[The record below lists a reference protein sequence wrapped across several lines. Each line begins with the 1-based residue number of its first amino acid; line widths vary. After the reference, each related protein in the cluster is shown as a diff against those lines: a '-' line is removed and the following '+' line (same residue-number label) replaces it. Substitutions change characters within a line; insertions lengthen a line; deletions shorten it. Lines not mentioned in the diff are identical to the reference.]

1 MTSTESILKRLRE
14 VEAEKEWLRVQLL
27 SDRKDKGQE
36 KPRRQTIFT
45 RNSSNIGSPTV
56 TRDKVVGWLNTPT
69 KQSSNSPL
77 LDIFT
82 QYERYNLIFDNIYQ
96 RLDIKDI
103 IAVSRTC
110 STLSS
115 FYKNMLPCRWN
126 INRRLARFFNDPKEF
141 RSRLGR
147 AEALISGTF
156 ALLFF
161 AQLYWLDSGLDIY
174 VRQGSKADALIR
186 YIGEDKSYMFDYS
199 YGWSDDD
206 QHRTLTKVCSVALFR
221 TSSLSATYTDE
232 VLIFRRIVPPGSP
245 QIRFHLTRTLP
256 LHSILTDCAFST
268 AHVNI
273 ISWNKAYCM
282 FPNVTFMDRRMYFLH
297 NPDEAMGKILS
308 KYSAHGWR
316 TSDWVDYD
324 QAKGCNRPGIQENF
338 RRIGDSSTW
347 IIPLNTYKIR
357 TPTFPDSVL
366 ESCTFQIFP
375 DSGPQESRHAVTGLK
390 TFGIGAQI
398 FSCCMLKQVYTF
410 HAPDI
415 SWIVF
420 LREKLSR
427 MIMLELLKTGD
438 TDLITKAKQP
448 DFMSSDHKCCPV
460 LRSRPQFQRP
470 DGWEC
475 VDHMIP
481 AWLEEWTTARR
492 DRTGSI
498 DLTPHPLT
506 VVRSK
511 KQPRISQTKAL
522 ESAPPPIPPPR
533 ARSMTTSR
541 LPSIAIPAPALSSKS
556 DRFPLSLRST
566 SVSSTRL
573 PRSSST
579 SHISPSRPC
588 PTKLPILISPTRCIV
603 SAQSQLTKARSPL
616 PRAPSTSLSLTKKHS
631 AQTPLS
637 SDLTP
642 SRTQLSRSATAISL
656 DEPSASPQD
665 ITPPRSPEKQKGD
678 YFSLIHRRPK
688 ASVPPPLNL
697 SSMESEPLIPD
708 LLTPPPDVP
717 LSGVPAGHRRNK
729 SPIHFPLHLPWSPFE
744 KKFRNVHSKPGSLSS
759 VSTRSKKLI
768 PGEMNWI

>member
-1 MTSTESILKRLRE
+1 MVLLRISSI
-14 VEAEKEWLRVQLL
+14 
-27 SDRKDKGQE
+27 
-36 KPRRQTIFT
+36 
-45 RNSSNIGSPTV
+45 TV
-56 TRDKVVGWLNTPT
+56 
-69 KQSSNSPL
+69 
-77 LDIFT
+77 
-82 QYERYNLIFDNIYQ
+82 
-96 RLDIKDI
+96 
-103 IAVSRTC
+103 
-110 STLSS
+110 
-115 FYKNMLPCRWN
+115 
-126 INRRLARFFNDPKEF
+126 
-141 RSRLGR
+141 
-147 AEALISGTF
+147 
-156 ALLFF
+156 
-161 AQLYWLDSGLDIY
+161 
-174 VRQGSKADALIR
+174 
-186 YIGEDKSYMFDYS
+186 
-199 YGWSDDD
+199 
-206 QHRTLTKVCSVALFR
+206 
-221 TSSLSATYTDE
+221 TYTDK

-297 NPDEAMGKILS
+297 NPDEAMGQILS

-338 RRIGDSSTW
+338 RRIGDSLTW

-357 TPTFPDSVL
+357 APTCPDSVL

-410 HAPDI
+410 HAPDF

-420 LREKLSR
+420 LRDKLSR
-427 MIMLELLKTGD
+427 MIMLELLKSGD

-448 DFMSSDHKCCPV
+448 DFMSSDPKCCPV
-460 LRSRPQFQRP
+460 LRSRPRFQKP

-481 AWLEEWTTARR
+481 AWLQEWKSARR

-506 VVRSK
+506 IVRSK
-511 KQPRISQTKAL
+511 KQSPISPTKVL
-522 ESAPPPIPPPR
+522 ESVPPPIPPPR

-541 LPSIAIPAPALSSKS
+541 LPSIAIPAPALNSPS

-566 SVSSTRL
+566 PVSPTRL
-573 PRSSST
+573 PRSSSA
-579 SHISPSRPC
+579 SHINPSNPC
-588 PTKLPILISPTRCIV
+588 LAKLPTLIPPTRRIV
-603 SAQSQLTKARSPL
+603 SAQSQLTKSGLSL
-616 PRAPSTSLSLTKKHS
+616 PRALSTSLSSTKEHS

-637 SDLTP
+637 SDLKSP
-642 SRTQLSRSATAISL
+642 RTQFSRSATAISL
-656 DEPSASPQD
+656 NKPSASPQD
-665 ITPPRSPEKQKGD
+665 VTPPRSPGKQKGD
-678 YFSLIHRRPK
+678 YFSLTHRRPK
-688 ASVPPPLNL
+688 ASAPQPLNL
-697 SSMESEPLIPD
+697 SSMGSGPLVPD
-708 LLTPPPDVP
+708 LLTPPPDEP
-717 LSGVPAGHRRNK
+717 LPSVPAGHRRNK

-744 KKFRNVHSKPGSLSS
+744 KKFRNVHSKVGSLSS
-759 VSTRSKKLI
+759 VSTRSEKLI
-768 PGEMNWI
+768 PEEMNWI